1 MTPRL
6 VATAPASTTGA
17 ASDEVD
23 EASKVRETVKLLVDC
38 RLRPG
43 AVIFVIRERRRE
55 AKTLQRGSPL
65 QTVLVRAFLI
75 WSTVVPAGMDVS
87 IRVTWLIV
95 TVAVAWVPAV
105 SVAAELIV
113 FTRASVVR
121 VEATAGDS
129 ASTDVVEKD
138 TGG

>member
-1 MTPRL
+1 
-6 VATAPASTTGA
+6 
-17 ASDEVD
+17 
-23 EASKVRETVKLLVDC
+23 
-38 RLRPG
+38 
-43 AVIFVIRERRRE
+43 
-55 AKTLQRGSPL
+55 
-65 QTVLVRAFLI
+65 
-75 WSTVVPAGMDVS
+75 MDVS